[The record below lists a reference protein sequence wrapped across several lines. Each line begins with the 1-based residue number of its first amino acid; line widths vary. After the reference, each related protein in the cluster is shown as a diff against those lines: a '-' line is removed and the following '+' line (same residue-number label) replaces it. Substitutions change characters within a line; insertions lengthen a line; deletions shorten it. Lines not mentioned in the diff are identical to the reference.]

1 MSQQPGAEPQYS
13 PDGKWW
19 WNGYQWVPVPAT
31 PPRLL
36 HKQVG
41 FRLAVVSVLVLV
53 AACGGLALL
62 ASHASGSPSAA
73 VTGFDPEAPNVS
85 SAPTDRPQAT
95 EAPTPTAASQSQQA
109 VAYVRA
115 VQIDSAAEGSTAGA
129 LGVECGSGQ
138 ASRCRAAFVALQNST
153 SAFQH
158 DLDANPAP
166 PCLAGP
172 DARLRAGLALESQAS
187 QLGIQGIDQIDA
199 SKVNQAATVMD
210 QANTDFTQTATLIR
224 QAQC

>member
-19 WNGYQWVPVPAT
+19 WNGYQWVPVPST

-73 VTGFDPEAPNVS
+73 VTGYDPEAPNVT
-85 SAPTDRPQAT
+85 SAPTDRPA
-95 EAPTPTAASQSQQA
+95 ATPTAASQSAQA
-109 VAYVRA
+109 HSYVDA
-115 VQIDSAAEGSTAGA
+115 MLPDINAESTAA
-129 LGVECGSGQ
+129 NTLGSECGSGQ
-138 ASRCRAAFVALQNST
+138 ASRCRAALVGLQNST

-172 DARLRAGLALESQAS
+172 DARLRAGLALESQAT
-187 QLGIQGIDQIDA
+187 QQGIQGIDQIDA
-199 SKVNQAATVMD
+199 SKVTQAVAVMD
-210 QANTDFTQTATLIR
+210 QANTDFTQAATLIR